1 MNFGLLFK
9 GAIIFDT
16 RYLADYLSEHD
27 EIWQCWGSGQSTL
40 IPPHL
45 VNFGLLF
52 GEHKFST
59 VDMSTLFVGAGRN
72 LAVLGVWPIKTY
84 CLHVVKFGL
93 GSHDT
98 MRRHAP
104 VLH

>member
-1 MNFGLLFK
+1 LTPD
-9 GAIIFDT
+9 I
-16 RYLADYLSEHD
+16 YLSEHD

-72 LAVLGVWPIKTY
+72 LAMLGVWPIKTY